1 MCRRAAFSN
10 AKRGSLR
17 AIFCDESVRVRKRVQ
32 GSQKGSGM
40 YTALYRSERPEV
52 FDEILGQEH
61 IVRILKHQIASGEV
75 SHAYLFCGTRGTG
88 KTTTARILA
97 KGVNCLHDEDP
108 QGRPCGTCANC
119 RAISE
124 GTFMDVIE
132 IDAASN
138 NGVENIRELR
148 ESVKY
153 PPAVGR
159 KKVYII
165 DEVHMLS
172 TGAFNALLKT
182 LEEPPEN
189 VMFILATT
197 EPQKLPATI
206 LSRCL
211 RLDFK
216 RVPQA
221 LLMEGMR
228 RICAEKGV
236 SLTDSALKLL
246 ANCADG
252 SVRDGLSV
260 LDQVLASGQKQIDR
274 SDVLEYIGAAGEDF
288 FIELTD
294 LTALHKVPEAL
305 LLLDQALAD
314 GKDVRSL
321 MKDWMA
327 HYRNLMITK
336 FIRNP
341 EDMLNMAAENLARI
355 EEQSRHITMDEIRDA
370 VLLLSRTINEARWS
384 TQPRILLELA
394 IISIASGAGIES
406 SSQQSPRKYG
416 AQSGQQM
423 QGAGQTASFSQGQ
436 TAQFAQG
443 QSHAAGRAAD
453 AGSSGGGTAYDGTD
467 APVQGIQPEAQG
479 AGQTAGCMLPQTG
492 MQSGA
497 GEASDTQMQAAA
509 KDMQAQAAALT
520 SAAENEVL
528 WHAVFEEGEDGAGSF
543 NLIRNGTFLTR
554 VSETEF
560 EVVAKTSFAKRFAEQ
575 KREQLETIMEHKLGR
590 RLHMLCVEEK
600 DYRTLQAQTA
610 DGTRKADGVSTADR
624 SAGDPEVEHLMQLA
638 KDALGI
644 EIEIE

>member
-1 MCRRAAFSN
+1 
-10 AKRGSLR
+10 
-17 AIFCDESVRVRKRVQ
+17 
-32 GSQKGSGM
+32 M

-61 IVRILKHQIASGEV
+61 IVRILKHQIESGEV

-97 KGVNCLHDEDP
+97 KGVNCLNEDP
-108 QGRPCGTCANC
+108 KKRPCGVCENC
-119 RAISE
+119 KAIKD

-172 TGAFNALLKT
+172 PGAFNALLKT

-216 RVPQA
+216 RVPQK

-228 RICAEKGV
+228 RICEEKGV
-236 SLTDSALKLL
+236 TLTESALKLL

-260 LDQVLASGQKQIDR
+260 LDQVLASGQKEIDR
-274 SDVLEYIGAAGEDF
+274 EAVLEYIGAAGEDF
-288 FIELTD
+288 FIELTEQVS
-294 LTALHKVPEAL
+294 LRKVPEAL
-305 LLLDQALAD
+305 LLVDRALAD
-314 GKDVRSL
+314 GKDVRGL

-336 FIRNP
+336 FIRDP

-370 VLLLSRTINEARWS
+370 ILRLSRTINEARWS

-394 IISIASGAGIES
+394 IISIASGES
-406 SSQQSPRKYG
+406 VESQSWQSGKQYGARTSQQARTINPEQEARE
-416 AQSGQQM
+416 
-423 QGAGQTASFSQGQ
+423 QTARI
-436 TAQFAQG
+436 AQG
-443 QSHAAGRAAD
+443 QAQALAEAASKPGTTHGSGAD
-453 AGSSGGGTAYDGTD
+453 RQQAETQTRSGIAGEK
-467 APVQGIQPEAQG
+467 QE
-479 AGQTAGCMLPQTG
+479 LPQAPG
-492 MQSGA
+492 MRDEIA
-497 GEASDTQMQAAA
+497 PRT
-509 KDMQAQAAALT
+509 QAQTQSLL
-520 SAAENEVL
+520 SSAENEAL

-543 NLIRNGTFLTR
+543 NLIRNGTFLAR

-575 KREQLETIMEHKLGR
+575 KRGQLESIMERKLGR
-590 RLHMLCVEEK
+590 GLRMICVEEK
-600 DYRTLQAQTA
+600 DYHALQERQSMDETCAA
-610 DGTRKADGVSTADR
+610 DGSVP
-624 SAGDPEVEHLMQLA
+624 DPETEHLMQLA

>member
-1 MCRRAAFSN
+1 
-10 AKRGSLR
+10 
-17 AIFCDESVRVRKRVQ
+17 
-32 GSQKGSGM
+32 M

-61 IVRILKHQIASGEV
+61 IVRILKHQIESGEV

-97 KGVNCLHDEDP
+97 KGVNCLNEDP
-108 QGRPCGTCANC
+108 KKRPCGVCENC
-119 RAISE
+119 KAIKD

-172 TGAFNALLKT
+172 PGAFNALLKT

-216 RVPQA
+216 RVPQK

-228 RICAEKGV
+228 RICEEKGV
-236 SLTDSALKLL
+236 TLTESALKLL

-260 LDQVLASGQKQIDR
+260 LDQVLASGQKEIDR
-274 SDVLEYIGAAGEDF
+274 EAVLEYIGAAGEDF
-288 FIELTD
+288 FIELTEQVS
-294 LTALHKVPEAL
+294 LRKVPEAL
-305 LLLDQALAD
+305 LLVDRALAD
-314 GKDVRSL
+314 GKDVRGL

-336 FIRNP
+336 FIRDP

-370 VLLLSRTINEARWS
+370 ILRLSRTINEARWS

-394 IISIASGAGIES
+394 IISIASGES
-406 SSQQSPRKYG
+406 AESQPWQSGKQYGARTSQQARTINPEQEARE
-416 AQSGQQM
+416 
-423 QGAGQTASFSQGQ
+423 QTARISQGQ
-436 TAQFAQG
+436 AQTLAE
-443 QSHAAGRAAD
+443 AATKPGATHGSGAD
-453 AGSSGGGTAYDGTD
+453 RQQAETQTRSGIAGEK
-467 APVQGIQPEAQG
+467 QE
-479 AGQTAGCMLPQTG
+479 LPQAPG
-492 MQSGA
+492 MRDEIA
-497 GEASDTQMQAAA
+497 PRT
-509 KDMQAQAAALT
+509 QAQTQSLL
-520 SAAENEVL
+520 SSAENEAL

-543 NLIRNGTFLTR
+543 NLIRNGTFLAR

-575 KREQLETIMEHKLGR
+575 KRGQLESIMERKLGR
-590 RLHMLCVEEK
+590 GLRMICVEEK
-600 DYRTLQAQTA
+600 DYYALQERQGMDETCAA
-610 DGTRKADGVSTADR
+610 DGSVP
-624 SAGDPEVEHLMQLA
+624 DPETEHLMQLA

>member
-1 MCRRAAFSN
+1 
-10 AKRGSLR
+10 
-17 AIFCDESVRVRKRVQ
+17 
-32 GSQKGSGM
+32 M

-52 FDEILGQEH
+52 FYEILGQEH
-61 IVRILKHQIASGEV
+61 IVRILKHQIESGEV

-97 KGVNCLHDEDP
+97 KGVNCLNEDP
-108 QGRPCGTCANC
+108 KKRPCGVCENC
-119 RAISE
+119 KAIKD

-172 TGAFNALLKT
+172 PGAFNALLKT

-216 RVPQA
+216 RVPQK

-228 RICAEKGV
+228 RICEEKGV
-236 SLTDSALKLL
+236 TLTESALKLL

-260 LDQVLASGQKQIDR
+260 LDQVLASGQKEIDR
-274 SDVLEYIGAAGEDF
+274 EAVLEYIGAAGEDF
-288 FIELTD
+288 FIELTEQVS
-294 LTALHKVPEAL
+294 LRKVPEAL
-305 LLLDQALAD
+305 LLVDRALAD
-314 GKDVRSL
+314 GKDVRGL

-336 FIRNP
+336 FIRDP

-370 VLLLSRTINEARWS
+370 ILRLSRTINEARWS

-394 IISIASGAGIES
+394 IISIASGES
-406 SSQQSPRKYG
+406 AESQPWQSGKQYGARTSQQARTINPEQEARE
-416 AQSGQQM
+416 
-423 QGAGQTASFSQGQ
+423 QTARISQGQ
-436 TAQFAQG
+436 AQALAE
-443 QSHAAGRAAD
+443 AASKPGTTHGSGAD
-453 AGSSGGGTAYDGTD
+453 RQQVETQTRSGIAGEK
-467 APVQGIQPEAQG
+467 QE
-479 AGQTAGCMLPQTG
+479 LPQAPG
-492 MQSGA
+492 MRDEIA
-497 GEASDTQMQAAA
+497 PRT
-509 KDMQAQAAALT
+509 QAQTQSLL
-520 SAAENEVL
+520 SSAENEAL

-543 NLIRNGTFLTR
+543 NLIRNGTFLAR

-575 KREQLETIMEHKLGR
+575 KRGQLESIMERKLGR
-590 RLHMLCVEEK
+590 GLRMICVEEK
-600 DYRTLQAQTA
+600 DYHALQERQGMDETCAA
-610 DGTRKADGVSTADR
+610 DGSVP
-624 SAGDPEVEHLMQLA
+624 DPETEHLMQLA

>member
-1 MCRRAAFSN
+1 
-10 AKRGSLR
+10 
-17 AIFCDESVRVRKRVQ
+17 
-32 GSQKGSGM
+32 M

-61 IVRILKHQIASGEV
+61 IVRILKHQIESGEV

-97 KGVNCLHDEDP
+97 KGVNCLNEDP
-108 QGRPCGTCANC
+108 KKRPCGVCENC
-119 RAISE
+119 KAIKD

-172 TGAFNALLKT
+172 PGAFNALLKT

-216 RVPQA
+216 RVPQK

-228 RICAEKGV
+228 RICEEKGV
-236 SLTDSALKLL
+236 TLTESALKLL

-260 LDQVLASGQKQIDR
+260 LDQVLASGQKEIDR
-274 SDVLEYIGAAGEDF
+274 EAVLEYIGAVGEDF
-288 FIELTD
+288 FIELTEQVS
-294 LTALHKVPEAL
+294 LRKVPEAL
-305 LLLDQALAD
+305 LLVDRALAD
-314 GKDVRSL
+314 GKDVRGL

-336 FIRNP
+336 FIRDP

-370 VLLLSRTINEARWS
+370 ILRLSRTINEARWS

-394 IISIASGAGIES
+394 IISIASGES
-406 SSQQSPRKYG
+406 AESPPWQSGKQYGARTSQQARTLNPEQEARE
-416 AQSGQQM
+416 
-423 QGAGQTASFSQGQ
+423 QTARIGQG
-436 TAQFAQG
+436 
-443 QSHAAGRAAD
+443 
-453 AGSSGGGTAYDGTD
+453 
-467 APVQGIQPEAQG
+467 
-479 AGQTAGCMLPQTG
+479 
-492 MQSGA
+492 
-497 GEASDTQMQAAA
+497 
-509 KDMQAQAAALT
+509 QAQALAEAASKPGTTHGSGADRQQAETQTKSGIAGEKQELPQAPSMRDEIAPRT
-520 SAAENEVL
+520 QAQTQSLLSSAENEAL

-543 NLIRNGTFLTR
+543 NLIRNGTFLAR

-575 KREQLETIMEHKLGR
+575 KRGQLESIMERKLGR
-590 RLHMLCVEEK
+590 GLRMICVEEK
-600 DYRTLQAQTA
+600 DYHALQERQGMDETCAA
-610 DGTRKADGVSTADR
+610 DGSVP
-624 SAGDPEVEHLMQLA
+624 DPETEHLMQLA

>member
-1 MCRRAAFSN
+1 
-10 AKRGSLR
+10 
-17 AIFCDESVRVRKRVQ
+17 
-32 GSQKGSGM
+32 M

-61 IVRILKHQIASGEV
+61 IVRILKHQIESGEV

-97 KGVNCLHDEDP
+97 KGVNCLNEDP
-108 QGRPCGTCANC
+108 KKRPCGVCENC
-119 RAISE
+119 KAIKD

-172 TGAFNALLKT
+172 PGAFNALLKT

-216 RVPQA
+216 RVPQK

-228 RICAEKGV
+228 RICEEKGV
-236 SLTDSALKLL
+236 TLTESALKLL

-260 LDQVLASGQKQIDR
+260 LDQVLASGQKEIDR
-274 SDVLEYIGAAGEDF
+274 EAVLEYIGAAGEDF
-288 FIELTD
+288 FIELTEQVS
-294 LTALHKVPEAL
+294 LRKVPEAL
-305 LLLDQALAD
+305 LLVDRALAD
-314 GKDVRSL
+314 GKDVRGL

-336 FIRNP
+336 FIRDP

-370 VLLLSRTINEARWS
+370 ILRLSRTINEARWS

-394 IISIASGAGIES
+394 IISIASGES
-406 SSQQSPRKYG
+406 AESQPWQSGKQYGARTSQQARTINPEQEARE
-416 AQSGQQM
+416 
-423 QGAGQTASFSQGQ
+423 QTARI
-436 TAQFAQG
+436 AQG
-443 QSHAAGRAAD
+443 QAQALAEAASKPGTTHGSGAD
-453 AGSSGGGTAYDGTD
+453 RQQAETQTRSSIAGEK
-467 APVQGIQPEAQG
+467 QE
-479 AGQTAGCMLPQTG
+479 LPQAPG
-492 MQSGA
+492 MRDEIA
-497 GEASDTQMQAAA
+497 PRT
-509 KDMQAQAAALT
+509 QAQTQSLL
-520 SAAENEVL
+520 SSAENEAL

-543 NLIRNGTFLTR
+543 NLIRNGTFLAR

-575 KREQLETIMEHKLGR
+575 KRGQLESIMERKLGR
-590 RLHMLCVEEK
+590 GLRMICVEEK
-600 DYRTLQAQTA
+600 DYHALQERQGMDETCAA
-610 DGTRKADGVSTADR
+610 DGSVP
-624 SAGDPEVEHLMQLA
+624 DPETEHLMQLA

>member
-97 KGVNCLHDEDP
+97 KGVNCLHEDP

-159 KKVYII
+159 EKVYII

-436 TAQFAQG
+436 TAQFVQG
-443 QSHAAGRAAD
+443 QAMQPGGQQMQGQAAAVQPM
-453 AGSSGGGTAYDGTD
+453 TAQN
-467 APVQGIQPEAQG
+467 AQAQGIQPEAQG

-492 MQSGA
+492 MQLGA
-497 GEASDTQMQAAA
+497 GEASDTQMQTAV
-509 KDMQAQAAALT
+509 LT
-520 SAAENEVL
+520 SAAENEAL

-590 RLHMLCVEEK
+590 RLRMLCVEEK

-610 DGTRKADGVSTADR
+610 DGTRKAGGVSTADR
-624 SAGDPEVEHLMQLA
+624 SAGDPEAEHLMQLA

>member
-1 MCRRAAFSN
+1 M
-10 AKRGSLR
+10 
-17 AIFCDESVRVRKRVQ
+17 Q

-97 KGVNCLHDEDP
+97 KGVNCLHEDP

-159 KKVYII
+159 EKVYII

-341 EDMLNMAAENLARI
+341 EDMLNMAAENLVRI

-423 QGAGQTASFSQGQ
+423 PGAGQTASFSQGQ
-436 TAQFAQG
+436 TAQFVQG
-443 QSHAAGRAAD
+443 QAMQPM
-453 AGSSGGGTAYDGTD
+453 TAQSAQAQD
-467 APVQGIQPEAQG
+467 IQTQAIPEAQG
-479 AGQTAGCMLPQTG
+479 AGQTAGGMLPQTG
-492 MQSGA
+492 MQPGA
-497 GEASDTQMQAAA
+497 GEASDAQLQTAAQGDTQAR
-509 KDMQAQAAALT
+509 DMQPQAAALT
-520 SAAENEVL
+520 SAAENEAL

-590 RLHMLCVEEK
+590 RLRMLCVEEK

-610 DGTRKADGVSTADR
+610 DGTRKAGGVSTADGP
-624 SAGDPEVEHLMQLA
+624 AGDPEVEHLMQLA

>member
-1 MCRRAAFSN
+1 
-10 AKRGSLR
+10 
-17 AIFCDESVRVRKRVQ
+17 
-32 GSQKGSGM
+32 M

-61 IVRILKHQIASGEV
+61 IVRILKHQIESGEV

-97 KGVNCLHDEDP
+97 KGVNCLNEDP
-108 QGRPCGTCANC
+108 KKRPCGVCENC
-119 RAISE
+119 KAIKD

-172 TGAFNALLKT
+172 PGAFNALLKT

-216 RVPQA
+216 RVPQK

-228 RICAEKGV
+228 RICEEKGV
-236 SLTDSALKLL
+236 TLTESALKLL

-260 LDQVLASGQKQIDR
+260 LDQVLASGQKEIDR
-274 SDVLEYIGAAGEDF
+274 EAVLEYIGAVGEDF
-288 FIELTD
+288 FIELTEQVS
-294 LTALHKVPEAL
+294 LRKVPEAL
-305 LLLDQALAD
+305 LLVDRALAD
-314 GKDVRSL
+314 GKDVRGL

-336 FIRNP
+336 FIRDP

-370 VLLLSRTINEARWS
+370 ILRLSRTINEARWS

-394 IISIASGAGIES
+394 IISIASGES
-406 SSQQSPRKYG
+406 AESPPWQSGKQYGARTSQQARTINPEQEARE
-416 AQSGQQM
+416 
-423 QGAGQTASFSQGQ
+423 QTARI
-436 TAQFAQG
+436 AQG
-443 QSHAAGRAAD
+443 QAQALAEAASKPGTTHGSGAD
-453 AGSSGGGTAYDGTD
+453 RQQAETQTKSGIAGEK
-467 APVQGIQPEAQG
+467 QE
-479 AGQTAGCMLPQTG
+479 LPQAPSMRDEIAPRT
-492 MQSGA
+492 
-497 GEASDTQMQAAA
+497 
-509 KDMQAQAAALT
+509 QAQTQSLL
-520 SAAENEVL
+520 SSAENEAL

-543 NLIRNGTFLTR
+543 NLIRNGTFLAR

-575 KREQLETIMEHKLGR
+575 KRGQLESIMERKLGR
-590 RLHMLCVEEK
+590 GLRMICVEEK
-600 DYRTLQAQTA
+600 DYHALQERQGMDETCAA
-610 DGTRKADGVSTADR
+610 DGSVP
-624 SAGDPEVEHLMQLA
+624 DPETEHLMQLA

>member
-1 MCRRAAFSN
+1 
-10 AKRGSLR
+10 
-17 AIFCDESVRVRKRVQ
+17 
-32 GSQKGSGM
+32 M

-61 IVRILKHQIASGEV
+61 IVRILKHQIESGEV

-97 KGVNCLHDEDP
+97 KGVNCLNEDP
-108 QGRPCGTCANC
+108 KKRPCGVCENC
-119 RAISE
+119 KAIKD

-172 TGAFNALLKT
+172 PGAFNALLKT

-216 RVPQA
+216 RVPQK

-228 RICAEKGV
+228 RICEEKGV
-236 SLTDSALKLL
+236 TLTESALKLL

-260 LDQVLASGQKQIDR
+260 LDQVLASGQKEIDR
-274 SDVLEYIGAAGEDF
+274 EAVLEYIGAVGEDF
-288 FIELTD
+288 FIELTEQVS
-294 LTALHKVPEAL
+294 LRKVPEAL
-305 LLLDQALAD
+305 LLVDRALAD
-314 GKDVRSL
+314 GKDVRGL

-336 FIRNP
+336 FIRDP

-370 VLLLSRTINEARWS
+370 ILRLSRTINEARWS

-394 IISIASGAGIES
+394 IISIASGES
-406 SSQQSPRKYG
+406 AESPPWQSGKQYGARTSQQARTLNPEQEARE
-416 AQSGQQM
+416 
-423 QGAGQTASFSQGQ
+423 QTARI
-436 TAQFAQG
+436 AQG
-443 QSHAAGRAAD
+443 QAQALAEAASKPGTTHGSGAD
-453 AGSSGGGTAYDGTD
+453 RQQAETQTRSSIAGEK
-467 APVQGIQPEAQG
+467 QE
-479 AGQTAGCMLPQTG
+479 LPQAPG
-492 MQSGA
+492 MRDEIA
-497 GEASDTQMQAAA
+497 PRT
-509 KDMQAQAAALT
+509 QAQTQSLL
-520 SAAENEVL
+520 SSAENEAL

-543 NLIRNGTFLTR
+543 NLIRNGTFLAR

-575 KREQLETIMEHKLGR
+575 KRGQLESIMGRKLGR
-590 RLHMLCVEEK
+590 GLRMICVEEK
-600 DYRTLQAQTA
+600 DYHALQERQGMDETCAA
-610 DGTRKADGVSTADR
+610 DGSIPE
-624 SAGDPEVEHLMQLA
+624 DPETEHLMQLA

>member
-1 MCRRAAFSN
+1 
-10 AKRGSLR
+10 
-17 AIFCDESVRVRKRVQ
+17 
-32 GSQKGSGM
+32 M

-61 IVRILKHQIASGEV
+61 IVRILKHQIESGEV

-97 KGVNCLHDEDP
+97 KGVNCLNEDP
-108 QGRPCGTCANC
+108 KKRPCGVCENC
-119 RAISE
+119 KAIKD

-172 TGAFNALLKT
+172 PGAFNALLKT

-216 RVPQA
+216 RVPQK

-228 RICAEKGV
+228 RICEEKGV
-236 SLTDSALKLL
+236 TLTESALKLL

-260 LDQVLASGQKQIDR
+260 LDQVLASGQKEIDR
-274 SDVLEYIGAAGEDF
+274 EAVLEYIGAAGEDF
-288 FIELTD
+288 FIELTEQVS
-294 LTALHKVPEAL
+294 LRKVPEAL
-305 LLLDQALAD
+305 LLVDRALAD
-314 GKDVRSL
+314 GKDVRGL

-336 FIRNP
+336 FIRDP

-370 VLLLSRTINEARWS
+370 ILRLSRTINEARWS

-394 IISIASGAGIES
+394 IISIASGES
-406 SSQQSPRKYG
+406 AESQPWQSGKQYGARTSQQARTINPEQEARE
-416 AQSGQQM
+416 
-423 QGAGQTASFSQGQ
+423 QTARI
-436 TAQFAQG
+436 AQG
-443 QSHAAGRAAD
+443 QAQALAEAATKPGATHGSGAD
-453 AGSSGGGTAYDGTD
+453 RQQAETQTRSGIAGEK
-467 APVQGIQPEAQG
+467 QE
-479 AGQTAGCMLPQTG
+479 LPQAPG
-492 MQSGA
+492 MRDEIA
-497 GEASDTQMQAAA
+497 PRT
-509 KDMQAQAAALT
+509 QAQTQSLL
-520 SAAENEVL
+520 SSAENEAL

-543 NLIRNGTFLTR
+543 NLIRNGTFLAR

-575 KREQLETIMEHKLGR
+575 KRGQLESIMGRKLGR
-590 RLHMLCVEEK
+590 GLRMICVEEK
-600 DYRTLQAQTA
+600 DYHALQERQGMDETCAA
-610 DGTRKADGVSTADR
+610 DGSIPE
-624 SAGDPEVEHLMQLA
+624 DPETEHLMQLA

>member
-1 MCRRAAFSN
+1 
-10 AKRGSLR
+10 
-17 AIFCDESVRVRKRVQ
+17 
-32 GSQKGSGM
+32 M

-61 IVRILKHQIASGEV
+61 IVRILKHQIESGEV

-97 KGVNCLHDEDP
+97 KGVNCLNEDP
-108 QGRPCGTCANC
+108 KKRPCGVCENC
-119 RAISE
+119 KAIKD

-172 TGAFNALLKT
+172 PGAFNALLKT

-216 RVPQA
+216 RVPQK

-228 RICAEKGV
+228 RICEEKGV
-236 SLTDSALKLL
+236 TLTESALKLL

-260 LDQVLASGQKQIDR
+260 LDQVLASGQKEIDR
-274 SDVLEYIGAAGEDF
+274 EAVLEYIGAAGEDF
-288 FIELTD
+288 FIELTEQVS
-294 LTALHKVPEAL
+294 LRKVPEAL
-305 LLLDQALAD
+305 LLVDRALAD
-314 GKDVRSL
+314 GKDVRGL

-336 FIRNP
+336 FIRDP

-370 VLLLSRTINEARWS
+370 ILRLSRTINEARWS

-394 IISIASGAGIES
+394 IISIASGES
-406 SSQQSPRKYG
+406 AESQPWQSGKQYGARTSQQARTINPEQEARE
-416 AQSGQQM
+416 
-423 QGAGQTASFSQGQ
+423 QTARISQGQ
-436 TAQFAQG
+436 AQALAE
-443 QSHAAGRAAD
+443 AATKPGATHGSGAD
-453 AGSSGGGTAYDGTD
+453 RQQAETQTRSGIAGEK
-467 APVQGIQPEAQG
+467 QE
-479 AGQTAGCMLPQTG
+479 LPQAPSMRDEIAPRT
-492 MQSGA
+492 
-497 GEASDTQMQAAA
+497 
-509 KDMQAQAAALT
+509 QAQTQSLL
-520 SAAENEVL
+520 SSAENEAL

-543 NLIRNGTFLTR
+543 NLIRNGTFLAR

-575 KREQLETIMEHKLGR
+575 KRGQLESIMERKLGR
-590 RLHMLCVEEK
+590 GLRMICVEEK
-600 DYRTLQAQTA
+600 DYHALQERQGLDETCAA
-610 DGTRKADGVSTADR
+610 DGSVP
-624 SAGDPEVEHLMQLA
+624 DPETEHLMQLA

>member
-1 MCRRAAFSN
+1 
-10 AKRGSLR
+10 
-17 AIFCDESVRVRKRVQ
+17 
-32 GSQKGSGM
+32 M

-61 IVRILKHQIASGEV
+61 IVRILKHQIESGEV

-97 KGVNCLHDEDP
+97 KGVNCLNEDP
-108 QGRPCGTCANC
+108 KKRPCGVCENC
-119 RAISE
+119 KAIKD

-172 TGAFNALLKT
+172 PGAFNALLKT

-216 RVPQA
+216 RVPQK

-228 RICAEKGV
+228 RICEEKGV
-236 SLTDSALKLL
+236 TLTESALKLL

-260 LDQVLASGQKQIDR
+260 LDQVLASGQKEIDR
-274 SDVLEYIGAAGEDF
+274 EAVLEYIGAAGEDF
-288 FIELTD
+288 FIELTEQVS
-294 LTALHKVPEAL
+294 LRKVPEAL
-305 LLLDQALAD
+305 LLVDRALAD
-314 GKDVRSL
+314 GKDVRGL

-336 FIRNP
+336 FIRDP

-370 VLLLSRTINEARWS
+370 ILRLSRTINEARWS

-394 IISIASGAGIES
+394 IISIASGES
-406 SSQQSPRKYG
+406 AESPPWQSGKQYGARTSQQARTINPEQEARE
-416 AQSGQQM
+416 
-423 QGAGQTASFSQGQ
+423 QTARI
-436 TAQFAQG
+436 AQG
-443 QSHAAGRAAD
+443 QAQALAEAASKPGTTHGSGAD
-453 AGSSGGGTAYDGTD
+453 RQQAETQTKSGIAGEK
-467 APVQGIQPEAQG
+467 QE
-479 AGQTAGCMLPQTG
+479 LPQAPG
-492 MQSGA
+492 MRDEIA
-497 GEASDTQMQAAA
+497 PRT
-509 KDMQAQAAALT
+509 QAQTQSLL
-520 SAAENEVL
+520 SSAENEAL

-543 NLIRNGTFLTR
+543 NLIRNGTFLAR

-575 KREQLETIMEHKLGR
+575 KRGQLESIMERKLGR
-590 RLHMLCVEEK
+590 GLRMICVEEK
-600 DYRTLQAQTA
+600 DYHALQERQSMDETCAA
-610 DGTRKADGVSTADR
+610 DGSVP
-624 SAGDPEVEHLMQLA
+624 DPETEHLMQLA

>member
-1 MCRRAAFSN
+1 
-10 AKRGSLR
+10 
-17 AIFCDESVRVRKRVQ
+17 
-32 GSQKGSGM
+32 M

-61 IVRILKHQIASGEV
+61 IVRILKHQIESGEV

-97 KGVNCLHDEDP
+97 KGVNCLNEDP
-108 QGRPCGTCANC
+108 KKRPCGVCENC
-119 RAISE
+119 KAIKD

-172 TGAFNALLKT
+172 PGAFNALLKT

-216 RVPQA
+216 RVPQK

-228 RICAEKGV
+228 RICEEKGV
-236 SLTDSALKLL
+236 TLTESALKLL

-260 LDQVLASGQKQIDR
+260 LDQVLASGQKEIDR
-274 SDVLEYIGAAGEDF
+274 EAVLEYIGAAGEDF
-288 FIELTD
+288 FIELTEQVS
-294 LTALHKVPEAL
+294 LRKVPEAL
-305 LLLDQALAD
+305 LLVDRALAD
-314 GKDVRSL
+314 GKDVRGL

-336 FIRNP
+336 FIRDP

-370 VLLLSRTINEARWS
+370 ILRLSQTINEARWS

-394 IISIASGAGIES
+394 IISIASGES
-406 SSQQSPRKYG
+406 AESQPWQSGKQYGARTSQQARTINPEQEARE
-416 AQSGQQM
+416 
-423 QGAGQTASFSQGQ
+423 QTARISQGQ
-436 TAQFAQG
+436 AQALAE
-443 QSHAAGRAAD
+443 AATKPGATHGSGAD
-453 AGSSGGGTAYDGTD
+453 RQQAETQTRSGIAGEK
-467 APVQGIQPEAQG
+467 QE
-479 AGQTAGCMLPQTG
+479 LPQAPG
-492 MQSGA
+492 MRDEIA
-497 GEASDTQMQAAA
+497 PRT
-509 KDMQAQAAALT
+509 QAQTQSLL
-520 SAAENEVL
+520 SSAENEAL

-543 NLIRNGTFLTR
+543 NLIRNGTFLAR

-560 EVVAKTSFAKRFAEQ
+560 EVVAKTTFAKRFAEQ
-575 KREQLETIMEHKLGR
+575 KRGQLESIMERKLGR
-590 RLHMLCVEEK
+590 GLRMICVEEK
-600 DYRTLQAQTA
+600 DYHALQERQGMDETCAA
-610 DGTRKADGVSTADR
+610 DGSVP
-624 SAGDPEVEHLMQLA
+624 DPETEHLMQLA

>member
-1 MCRRAAFSN
+1 
-10 AKRGSLR
+10 
-17 AIFCDESVRVRKRVQ
+17 
-32 GSQKGSGM
+32 M

-61 IVRILKHQIASGEV
+61 IVRILKHQIESGEV

-97 KGVNCLHDEDP
+97 KGVNCLNEDP
-108 QGRPCGTCANC
+108 KKRPCGVCENC
-119 RAISE
+119 KAIKD

-172 TGAFNALLKT
+172 PGAFNALLKT

-216 RVPQA
+216 RVPQK

-228 RICAEKGV
+228 RICEEKGV
-236 SLTDSALKLL
+236 TLTESALKLL

-260 LDQVLASGQKQIDR
+260 LDQVLASGQKEIDR
-274 SDVLEYIGAAGEDF
+274 EAVLEYIGAAGEDF
-288 FIELTD
+288 FIELTEQVS
-294 LTALHKVPEAL
+294 LRKVPEAL
-305 LLLDQALAD
+305 LLVDRALAD
-314 GKDVRSL
+314 GKDVRGL

-336 FIRNP
+336 FIRDP

-370 VLLLSRTINEARWS
+370 ILRLSRTINEARWS

-394 IISIASGAGIES
+394 IISIVSGES
-406 SSQQSPRKYG
+406 TESPPWQSGKQYGARTSQQARTINPEQEARE
-416 AQSGQQM
+416 
-423 QGAGQTASFSQGQ
+423 QTARISQGQ
-436 TAQFAQG
+436 AQALAE
-443 QSHAAGRAAD
+443 AASKPGTTHGSGAD
-453 AGSSGGGTAYDGTD
+453 RQQAETQTKSGIAGEK
-467 APVQGIQPEAQG
+467 QE
-479 AGQTAGCMLPQTG
+479 LPQAPG
-492 MQSGA
+492 MRDEIA
-497 GEASDTQMQAAA
+497 PRT
-509 KDMQAQAAALT
+509 QAQTQSLL
-520 SAAENEVL
+520 SSAENEAL

-543 NLIRNGTFLTR
+543 NLIRNGTFLAR

-575 KREQLETIMEHKLGR
+575 KRGQLESIMERKLGR
-590 RLHMLCVEEK
+590 GLRMICVEEK
-600 DYRTLQAQTA
+600 DYHALQERQGMREACAA
-610 DGTRKADGVSTADR
+610 DGSVP
-624 SAGDPEVEHLMQLA
+624 DPETEHLMQLA

>member
-1 MCRRAAFSN
+1 
-10 AKRGSLR
+10 
-17 AIFCDESVRVRKRVQ
+17 
-32 GSQKGSGM
+32 M

-61 IVRILKHQIASGEV
+61 IVRILKHQIESGEV

-97 KGVNCLHDEDP
+97 KGVNCLNEDP
-108 QGRPCGTCANC
+108 KKRPCGVCENC
-119 RAISE
+119 KAIKD

-172 TGAFNALLKT
+172 PGAFNALLKT

-216 RVPQA
+216 RVPQK

-228 RICAEKGV
+228 RICEEKGV
-236 SLTDSALKLL
+236 TLTESALKLL

-260 LDQVLASGQKQIDR
+260 LDQVLASGQKEIDR
-274 SDVLEYIGAAGEDF
+274 EAVLEYIGAAGEDF
-288 FIELTD
+288 FIELTEQVS
-294 LTALHKVPEAL
+294 LRKVPEAL
-305 LLLDQALAD
+305 LLVDRALAD
-314 GKDVRSL
+314 GKDVRGL

-336 FIRNP
+336 FIRDP

-370 VLLLSRTINEARWS
+370 ILRLSRTINEARWS

-394 IISIASGAGIES
+394 IISIASGES
-406 SSQQSPRKYG
+406 AESQPWQSGKQYGARTSQQARTLNPEQEARE
-416 AQSGQQM
+416 
-423 QGAGQTASFSQGQ
+423 QTARIGQG
-436 TAQFAQG
+436 
-443 QSHAAGRAAD
+443 
-453 AGSSGGGTAYDGTD
+453 
-467 APVQGIQPEAQG
+467 
-479 AGQTAGCMLPQTG
+479 
-492 MQSGA
+492 
-497 GEASDTQMQAAA
+497 
-509 KDMQAQAAALT
+509 QAQALAEAASKPGTTHGSGADRQLAET
-520 SAAENEVL
+520 QTRSGIAGEKQELPQAPGMRDEIAPRTQAQTQSLLSSAENEAL

-543 NLIRNGTFLTR
+543 NLIRNGTFLAR

-575 KREQLETIMEHKLGR
+575 KRGQLESIMERKLGR
-590 RLHMLCVEEK
+590 GLRMICVEEK
-600 DYRTLQAQTA
+600 DYHALQERQGMDETCAA
-610 DGTRKADGVSTADR
+610 DGSVP
-624 SAGDPEVEHLMQLA
+624 DPETEHLMQLA

>member
-1 MCRRAAFSN
+1 
-10 AKRGSLR
+10 
-17 AIFCDESVRVRKRVQ
+17 
-32 GSQKGSGM
+32 M

-61 IVRILKHQIASGEV
+61 IVRILKHQIESGEV

-97 KGVNCLHDEDP
+97 KGVNCLNEDP
-108 QGRPCGTCANC
+108 KKRPCGVCENC
-119 RAISE
+119 KAIKD

-172 TGAFNALLKT
+172 PGAFNALLKT

-216 RVPQA
+216 RVPQK

-228 RICAEKGV
+228 RICEEKGV
-236 SLTDSALKLL
+236 TLTESALKLL

-260 LDQVLASGQKQIDR
+260 LDQVLASGQKEIDR
-274 SDVLEYIGAAGEDF
+274 EAVLEYIGAVGEDF
-288 FIELTD
+288 FIELTEQVS
-294 LTALHKVPEAL
+294 LRKVPEAL
-305 LLLDQALAD
+305 LLVDRALAD
-314 GKDVRSL
+314 GKDVRGL

-336 FIRNP
+336 FIRDP

-370 VLLLSRTINEARWS
+370 ILRLSRTINEARWS

-394 IISIASGAGIES
+394 IISIASGES
-406 SSQQSPRKYG
+406 AESPPWQSGKQYGARTSQQARTLNPEQEARE
-416 AQSGQQM
+416 
-423 QGAGQTASFSQGQ
+423 QTARIGQG
-436 TAQFAQG
+436 
-443 QSHAAGRAAD
+443 
-453 AGSSGGGTAYDGTD
+453 
-467 APVQGIQPEAQG
+467 
-479 AGQTAGCMLPQTG
+479 
-492 MQSGA
+492 
-497 GEASDTQMQAAA
+497 
-509 KDMQAQAAALT
+509 QAQALAEAASKPGTTHGSGADRQQAETQTKSGIAGEKQELPQAPSMRDEIAPRT
-520 SAAENEVL
+520 QAQTQSLLSSAENEAL

-543 NLIRNGTFLTR
+543 NLIRNGTFLAR

-575 KREQLETIMEHKLGR
+575 KRGQLESIMERKLGR
-590 RLHMLCVEEK
+590 GLRMICVEEK
-600 DYRTLQAQTA
+600 DYHALQERQSMDETCAA
-610 DGTRKADGVSTADR
+610 DGSVP
-624 SAGDPEVEHLMQLA
+624 DPETEHLMQLA

>member
-1 MCRRAAFSN
+1 
-10 AKRGSLR
+10 
-17 AIFCDESVRVRKRVQ
+17 
-32 GSQKGSGM
+32 M

-61 IVRILKHQIASGEV
+61 IVRILKHQIESGEV

-97 KGVNCLHDEDP
+97 KGVNCLNEDP
-108 QGRPCGTCANC
+108 KKRPCGVCENC
-119 RAISE
+119 KAIKD

-172 TGAFNALLKT
+172 PGAFNALLKT
-182 LEEPPEN
+182 LEEPPKN

-216 RVPQA
+216 RVPQK

-228 RICAEKGV
+228 RICEEKGV
-236 SLTDSALKLL
+236 TLTESALKLL

-260 LDQVLASGQKQIDR
+260 LDQVLASGQKEIDR
-274 SDVLEYIGAAGEDF
+274 EAVLEYIGAAGEDF
-288 FIELTD
+288 FIELTEQVS
-294 LTALHKVPEAL
+294 LRKVPEAL
-305 LLLDQALAD
+305 LLVDRALAD
-314 GKDVRSL
+314 GKDVRGL

-336 FIRNP
+336 FIRDP

-370 VLLLSRTINEARWS
+370 ILRLSRTINEARWS

-394 IISIASGAGIES
+394 IISIASGES
-406 SSQQSPRKYG
+406 VESQSWQSGKQYGARTSQQARTINPEQEARE
-416 AQSGQQM
+416 
-423 QGAGQTASFSQGQ
+423 QTARI
-436 TAQFAQG
+436 AQG
-443 QSHAAGRAAD
+443 QAQALAEAASKPGTTHGSGAD
-453 AGSSGGGTAYDGTD
+453 RQQAETQTKSGIAGEK
-467 APVQGIQPEAQG
+467 QE
-479 AGQTAGCMLPQTG
+479 LPQAPG
-492 MQSGA
+492 MRDEIA
-497 GEASDTQMQAAA
+497 PRT
-509 KDMQAQAAALT
+509 QAQTQSLL
-520 SAAENEVL
+520 SSAENEAL

-543 NLIRNGTFLTR
+543 NLIRNGTFLAR

-560 EVVAKTSFAKRFAEQ
+560 EVVAKTSFAKRFVEQ
-575 KREQLETIMEHKLGR
+575 KRGQLESIMERKLGR
-590 RLHMLCVEEK
+590 GLRMICVEEK
-600 DYRTLQAQTA
+600 DYHALQERQSMDETCAA
-610 DGTRKADGVSTADR
+610 DGSVP
-624 SAGDPEVEHLMQLA
+624 DPETEHLMQLA

>member
-1 MCRRAAFSN
+1 
-10 AKRGSLR
+10 
-17 AIFCDESVRVRKRVQ
+17 
-32 GSQKGSGM
+32 M

-61 IVRILKHQIASGEV
+61 IVRILKHQIESGEV

-97 KGVNCLHDEDP
+97 KGVNCLNEDP
-108 QGRPCGTCANC
+108 KKRPCGVCENC
-119 RAISE
+119 KAIKD

-172 TGAFNALLKT
+172 PGAFNALLKT

-216 RVPQA
+216 RVPQK

-228 RICAEKGV
+228 RICEEKGV
-236 SLTDSALKLL
+236 TLTESALKLL

-260 LDQVLASGQKQIDR
+260 LDQVLASGQKEIDR
-274 SDVLEYIGAAGEDF
+274 EAVLEYIGAAGEDF
-288 FIELTD
+288 FIELTEQVS
-294 LTALHKVPEAL
+294 LRKVPEAL
-305 LLLDQALAD
+305 LLVDRALAD
-314 GKDVRSL
+314 GKDVRGL

-336 FIRNP
+336 FIRDP

-370 VLLLSRTINEARWS
+370 ILRLSRTINEARWS

-394 IISIASGAGIES
+394 IISIASGES
-406 SSQQSPRKYG
+406 VESQSWQSGKQYGARTSQQARTINPEQEARE
-416 AQSGQQM
+416 
-423 QGAGQTASFSQGQ
+423 QTARI
-436 TAQFAQG
+436 AQG
-443 QSHAAGRAAD
+443 QAQALAEAASKPGTTHGSGAD
-453 AGSSGGGTAYDGTD
+453 RQQAETQTKSGIAGEK
-467 APVQGIQPEAQG
+467 QE
-479 AGQTAGCMLPQTG
+479 LPQAPG
-492 MQSGA
+492 MRDEIA
-497 GEASDTQMQAAA
+497 PRT
-509 KDMQAQAAALT
+509 QAQTQSLL
-520 SAAENEVL
+520 SSAENEAL

-543 NLIRNGTFLTR
+543 NLIRNGTFLAR

-575 KREQLETIMEHKLGR
+575 KRGQLESIMERKLGR
-590 RLHMLCVEEK
+590 GLRMICVEEK
-600 DYRTLQAQTA
+600 NYHALQERQGMREACAA
-610 DGTRKADGVSTADR
+610 DGSVP
-624 SAGDPEVEHLMQLA
+624 DPETEHLMQLA

>member
-1 MCRRAAFSN
+1 
-10 AKRGSLR
+10 
-17 AIFCDESVRVRKRVQ
+17 
-32 GSQKGSGM
+32 M

-61 IVRILKHQIASGEV
+61 IVRILKHQIESGEV

-97 KGVNCLHDEDP
+97 KGVNCLNEDP
-108 QGRPCGTCANC
+108 KKRPCGVCENC
-119 RAISE
+119 KAIKD

-172 TGAFNALLKT
+172 PGAFNALLKT

-216 RVPQA
+216 RVPQK

-228 RICAEKGV
+228 RICEEKGV
-236 SLTDSALKLL
+236 TLTESALKLL

-260 LDQVLASGQKQIDR
+260 LDQVLASGQKEIDR
-274 SDVLEYIGAAGEDF
+274 EAVLEYIGAVGEDF
-288 FIELTD
+288 FIELTEQVS
-294 LTALHKVPEAL
+294 LRKVPEAL
-305 LLLDQALAD
+305 LLVDRALAD
-314 GKDVRSL
+314 GKDVRGL

-336 FIRNP
+336 FIRDP

-370 VLLLSRTINEARWS
+370 ILRLSRTINEARWS

-394 IISIASGAGIES
+394 IISIASGES
-406 SSQQSPRKYG
+406 VESQSWQSGKQYGARTSQQARTINPEQEARE
-416 AQSGQQM
+416 
-423 QGAGQTASFSQGQ
+423 QTARI
-436 TAQFAQG
+436 AQG
-443 QSHAAGRAAD
+443 QAQALAEAASKPGTTHGSGAD
-453 AGSSGGGTAYDGTD
+453 RQQAETQTKSGIAGEK
-467 APVQGIQPEAQG
+467 QE
-479 AGQTAGCMLPQTG
+479 LPQAPG
-492 MQSGA
+492 MRDEIA
-497 GEASDTQMQAAA
+497 PRT
-509 KDMQAQAAALT
+509 QAQTQSLL
-520 SAAENEVL
+520 SSAENEAL

-543 NLIRNGTFLTR
+543 NLIRNGTFLAR

-575 KREQLETIMEHKLGR
+575 KRGQLESIMERKLGR
-590 RLHMLCVEEK
+590 GLRMICVEEK
-600 DYRTLQAQTA
+600 DYHALQERQSMDETCAA
-610 DGTRKADGVSTADR
+610 DGSVP
-624 SAGDPEVEHLMQLA
+624 DPETEHLMQLA

>member
-1 MCRRAAFSN
+1 
-10 AKRGSLR
+10 
-17 AIFCDESVRVRKRVQ
+17 
-32 GSQKGSGM
+32 M

-61 IVRILKHQIASGEV
+61 IVRILKHQIESGEV

-97 KGVNCLHDEDP
+97 KGVNCLNEDP
-108 QGRPCGTCANC
+108 KKRPCGVCENC
-119 RAISE
+119 KAIKD

-172 TGAFNALLKT
+172 PGAFNALLKT

-216 RVPQA
+216 RVPQK

-228 RICAEKGV
+228 RICEEKGV
-236 SLTDSALKLL
+236 TLTESALKLL

-260 LDQVLASGQKQIDR
+260 LDQVLASGQKEIDR
-274 SDVLEYIGAAGEDF
+274 EAVLEYIGAAGEDF
-288 FIELTD
+288 FIELTEQVS
-294 LTALHKVPEAL
+294 LRKVPEAL
-305 LLLDQALAD
+305 LLVDRALAD
-314 GKDVRSL
+314 GKDVRGL

-336 FIRNP
+336 FIRDP

-370 VLLLSRTINEARWS
+370 ILRLSRTINEARWS

-394 IISIASGAGIES
+394 IISIASGES
-406 SSQQSPRKYG
+406 AESPPWQSGKQYGARTSQQARTLNPEQEARE
-416 AQSGQQM
+416 
-423 QGAGQTASFSQGQ
+423 QTARI
-436 TAQFAQG
+436 AQG
-443 QSHAAGRAAD
+443 QAQALAEAASKPGTTHGSGAD
-453 AGSSGGGTAYDGTD
+453 RQQAETQTKSGIAGEK
-467 APVQGIQPEAQG
+467 QE
-479 AGQTAGCMLPQTG
+479 LPQAPG
-492 MQSGA
+492 MRDEIA
-497 GEASDTQMQAAA
+497 PRT
-509 KDMQAQAAALT
+509 QAQTQSLL
-520 SAAENEVL
+520 SSAENEAL

-543 NLIRNGTFLTR
+543 NLIRNGTFLAR

-575 KREQLETIMEHKLGR
+575 KRGQLESIMERKLGR
-590 RLHMLCVEEK
+590 GLRMICVEEK
-600 DYRTLQAQTA
+600 DYHALQERQGMDETCAA
-610 DGTRKADGVSTADR
+610 DGSVP
-624 SAGDPEVEHLMQLA
+624 DPETEHLMQLA

>member
-1 MCRRAAFSN
+1 
-10 AKRGSLR
+10 
-17 AIFCDESVRVRKRVQ
+17 
-32 GSQKGSGM
+32 M

-61 IVRILKHQIASGEV
+61 IVRILKHQIESGEV

-97 KGVNCLHDEDP
+97 KGVNCLNEDP
-108 QGRPCGTCANC
+108 KKRPCGVCENC
-119 RAISE
+119 KAIKD

-172 TGAFNALLKT
+172 PGAFNALLKT

-216 RVPQA
+216 RVPQK

-228 RICAEKGV
+228 RICEEKGV
-236 SLTDSALKLL
+236 TLTESALKLL

-260 LDQVLASGQKQIDR
+260 LDQVLASGQKEIDR
-274 SDVLEYIGAAGEDF
+274 EAVLEYIGAVGEDF
-288 FIELTD
+288 FIELTEQVS
-294 LTALHKVPEAL
+294 LRKVPEAL
-305 LLLDQALAD
+305 LLVDRALAD
-314 GKDVRSL
+314 GKDVRGL

-336 FIRNP
+336 FIRDP

-370 VLLLSRTINEARWS
+370 ILRLSRTINEARWS

-394 IISIASGAGIES
+394 IISIASGES
-406 SSQQSPRKYG
+406 AESPPWQSGKQYGARTSQQARTLNPEQEARE
-416 AQSGQQM
+416 
-423 QGAGQTASFSQGQ
+423 QTARISQGQ
-436 TAQFAQG
+436 AQALAE
-443 QSHAAGRAAD
+443 AASKPGTTHGSGAD
-453 AGSSGGGTAYDGTD
+453 RQQAETQTRSGIAGEK
-467 APVQGIQPEAQG
+467 QE
-479 AGQTAGCMLPQTG
+479 LPQAPG
-492 MQSGA
+492 MRDEIA
-497 GEASDTQMQAAA
+497 PRT
-509 KDMQAQAAALT
+509 QAQTQSLL
-520 SAAENEVL
+520 SSAENEAL

-543 NLIRNGTFLTR
+543 NLIRNGTFLAR

-575 KREQLETIMEHKLGR
+575 KRGQLESIMERKLGR
-590 RLHMLCVEEK
+590 GLRMICVEEK
-600 DYRTLQAQTA
+600 DYHALQERQGMDETCAA
-610 DGTRKADGVSTADR
+610 DGSVP
-624 SAGDPEVEHLMQLA
+624 DPETEHLMQLA

>member
-97 KGVNCLHDEDP
+97 KGVNCLHEDP

-216 RVPQA
+216 RVPQV

-416 AQSGQQM
+416 APGGQQM
-423 QGAGQTASFSQGQ
+423 QGQAAVQPMA
-436 TAQFAQG
+436 AQNAQ
-443 QSHAAGRAAD
+443 A
-453 AGSSGGGTAYDGTD
+453 
-467 APVQGIQPEAQG
+467 QGIQPEAQG

-492 MQSGA
+492 MQPGA
-497 GEASDTQMQAAA
+497 GEASDTQMQVAAQ
-509 KDMQAQAAALT
+509 DMQAQAAALT
-520 SAAENEVL
+520 SAAENEAL

-590 RLHMLCVEEK
+590 RLRMLCVEEK

-610 DGTRKADGVSTADR
+610 DGTRKAGGVSTADR

>member
-1 MCRRAAFSN
+1 
-10 AKRGSLR
+10 
-17 AIFCDESVRVRKRVQ
+17 
-32 GSQKGSGM
+32 M

-61 IVRILKHQIASGEV
+61 IVRILKHQIESGEV

-97 KGVNCLHDEDP
+97 KGVNCLNEDP
-108 QGRPCGTCANC
+108 KKRPCGVCENC
-119 RAISE
+119 KAIKD

-172 TGAFNALLKT
+172 PGAFNALLKT

-216 RVPQA
+216 RVPQK

-228 RICAEKGV
+228 RICEEKGV
-236 SLTDSALKLL
+236 TLTESALKLL

-260 LDQVLASGQKQIDR
+260 LDQVLASGQKEIDR
-274 SDVLEYIGAAGEDF
+274 EAVLEYIGAAGEDF
-288 FIELTD
+288 FIELTEQVS
-294 LTALHKVPEAL
+294 LRKVPEAL
-305 LLLDQALAD
+305 LLVDRALAD
-314 GKDVRSL
+314 GKDVRGL

-336 FIRNP
+336 FIRDP

-370 VLLLSRTINEARWS
+370 ILRLSRTINEARWS

-394 IISIASGAGIES
+394 IISIASGES
-406 SSQQSPRKYG
+406 AESQPWQSGKQYGARTSQQARTLNPEQEARE
-416 AQSGQQM
+416 
-423 QGAGQTASFSQGQ
+423 QTARI
-436 TAQFAQG
+436 AQG
-443 QSHAAGRAAD
+443 QAQALAEAASKPGTTHGSGAD
-453 AGSSGGGTAYDGTD
+453 RQQAETQTKSGIAGEK
-467 APVQGIQPEAQG
+467 QE
-479 AGQTAGCMLPQTG
+479 LPQAPG
-492 MQSGA
+492 MRDEIA
-497 GEASDTQMQAAA
+497 PRT
-509 KDMQAQAAALT
+509 QAQTQSLL
-520 SAAENEVL
+520 SSAENEAL

-543 NLIRNGTFLTR
+543 NLIRNGTFLAR

-575 KREQLETIMEHKLGR
+575 KRGQLESIMERKLGR
-590 RLHMLCVEEK
+590 GLRMICVEEK
-600 DYRTLQAQTA
+600 DYHALQERQGMREACAA
-610 DGTRKADGVSTADR
+610 DGSVP
-624 SAGDPEVEHLMQLA
+624 DPETEHLMQLA

>member
-1 MCRRAAFSN
+1 
-10 AKRGSLR
+10 
-17 AIFCDESVRVRKRVQ
+17 
-32 GSQKGSGM
+32 M

-61 IVRILKHQIASGEV
+61 IVKILKHQIESGEV

-97 KGVNCLHDEDP
+97 KGVNCLNEDP
-108 QGRPCGTCANC
+108 KKRPCGVCENC
-119 RAISE
+119 KAIKD

-172 TGAFNALLKT
+172 PGAFNALLKT

-216 RVPQA
+216 RVPQK

-228 RICAEKGV
+228 RICEEKGV
-236 SLTDSALKLL
+236 TLTESALKLL

-260 LDQVLASGQKQIDR
+260 LDQVLASGQKEIDR
-274 SDVLEYIGAAGEDF
+274 EAVLEYIGAAGEDF
-288 FIELTD
+288 FIELTEQVS
-294 LTALHKVPEAL
+294 LRKVPEAL
-305 LLLDQALAD
+305 LLVDRALAD
-314 GKDVRSL
+314 GKDVRGL

-336 FIRNP
+336 FIRDP

-370 VLLLSRTINEARWS
+370 ILRLSRTINEARWS

-394 IISIASGAGIES
+394 IISIASGES
-406 SSQQSPRKYG
+406 AESPPWQSGKQYGARTSQQARTLNPEQEARE
-416 AQSGQQM
+416 
-423 QGAGQTASFSQGQ
+423 QTARI
-436 TAQFAQG
+436 AQG
-443 QSHAAGRAAD
+443 QAQALAEAASKPGATHGSGAD
-453 AGSSGGGTAYDGTD
+453 RQQAETQTRSGIAGEK
-467 APVQGIQPEAQG
+467 QE
-479 AGQTAGCMLPQTG
+479 LPQAPG
-492 MQSGA
+492 MRDEIA
-497 GEASDTQMQAAA
+497 PRT
-509 KDMQAQAAALT
+509 QAQTQSLL
-520 SAAENEVL
+520 SSAENEAL

-543 NLIRNGTFLTR
+543 NLIRNGTFLAR

-575 KREQLETIMEHKLGR
+575 KRGQLESIMERKLGR
-590 RLHMLCVEEK
+590 GLRMICVEEK
-600 DYRTLQAQTA
+600 DYHALQERQGMDETCAA
-610 DGTRKADGVSTADR
+610 DGSVP
-624 SAGDPEVEHLMQLA
+624 DPETEHLMQLA

>member
-1 MCRRAAFSN
+1 
-10 AKRGSLR
+10 
-17 AIFCDESVRVRKRVQ
+17 
-32 GSQKGSGM
+32 M

-61 IVRILKHQIASGEV
+61 IVRILKHQIESGEV

-97 KGVNCLHDEDP
+97 KGVNCLNEDP
-108 QGRPCGTCANC
+108 KKRPCGVCENC
-119 RAISE
+119 KAIKD

-172 TGAFNALLKT
+172 PGAFNALLKT

-216 RVPQA
+216 RVPQK

-228 RICAEKGV
+228 RICEEKGV
-236 SLTDSALKLL
+236 TLTESALKLL

-260 LDQVLASGQKQIDR
+260 LDQVLASGQKEIDR
-274 SDVLEYIGAAGEDF
+274 EAVLEYIGAAGEDF
-288 FIELTD
+288 FIELTEQVS
-294 LTALHKVPEAL
+294 LRKVPEAL
-305 LLLDQALAD
+305 LLVDRALAD
-314 GKDVRSL
+314 GKDVRGL

-336 FIRNP
+336 FIRDP

-370 VLLLSRTINEARWS
+370 ILRLSRTINEARWS

-394 IISIASGAGIES
+394 IISIASGES
-406 SSQQSPRKYG
+406 AESPPWQSGKQYGARTSQQARTLNPEQEARE
-416 AQSGQQM
+416 
-423 QGAGQTASFSQGQ
+423 QTARIGQG
-436 TAQFAQG
+436 
-443 QSHAAGRAAD
+443 
-453 AGSSGGGTAYDGTD
+453 
-467 APVQGIQPEAQG
+467 
-479 AGQTAGCMLPQTG
+479 
-492 MQSGA
+492 
-497 GEASDTQMQAAA
+497 
-509 KDMQAQAAALT
+509 QAQALAEAASKPGTTHGSGADRQLAET
-520 SAAENEVL
+520 QTRSGIAGEKQELPQAPGMRDEIAPRTQAQTQSLLSSAENEAL

-543 NLIRNGTFLTR
+543 NLIRNGTFLAR

-575 KREQLETIMEHKLGR
+575 KRGQLESIMERKLGR
-590 RLHMLCVEEK
+590 GLRMICVEEK
-600 DYRTLQAQTA
+600 DYHALQERQGMDETCAA
-610 DGTRKADGVSTADR
+610 DGSVP
-624 SAGDPEVEHLMQLA
+624 DPETEHLMQLA

>member
-1 MCRRAAFSN
+1 
-10 AKRGSLR
+10 
-17 AIFCDESVRVRKRVQ
+17 
-32 GSQKGSGM
+32 M

-61 IVRILKHQIASGEV
+61 IVRILKHQIESGEV

-97 KGVNCLHDEDP
+97 KGVNCLNEDP
-108 QGRPCGTCANC
+108 KKRPCGVCENC
-119 RAISE
+119 KAIKD

-172 TGAFNALLKT
+172 PGAFNALLKT

-216 RVPQA
+216 RVPQK

-228 RICAEKGV
+228 RICEEKGV
-236 SLTDSALKLL
+236 TLPESALKLL

-260 LDQVLASGQKQIDR
+260 LDQVLASGQKEIDR
-274 SDVLEYIGAAGEDF
+274 EAVLEYIGAAGEDF
-288 FIELTD
+288 FIELTEQVS
-294 LTALHKVPEAL
+294 LRKVPEAL
-305 LLLDQALAD
+305 LLVDRALAD
-314 GKDVRSL
+314 GKDVRGL

-336 FIRNP
+336 FIRDP

-355 EEQSRHITMDEIRDA
+355 EEQSRHITMNEIRDA
-370 VLLLSRTINEARWS
+370 ILRLSRTINEARWS

-394 IISIASGAGIES
+394 IISIASGES
-406 SSQQSPRKYG
+406 AESPPWQSGKQYGARTSQQARTINPEQEARE
-416 AQSGQQM
+416 
-423 QGAGQTASFSQGQ
+423 QTARIGQG
-436 TAQFAQG
+436 
-443 QSHAAGRAAD
+443 
-453 AGSSGGGTAYDGTD
+453 
-467 APVQGIQPEAQG
+467 
-479 AGQTAGCMLPQTG
+479 
-492 MQSGA
+492 
-497 GEASDTQMQAAA
+497 
-509 KDMQAQAAALT
+509 QAQALAEAATKPGATHGSGADRQQAETQTRSGIAGEKQELPQAPGMRDEIAPRT
-520 SAAENEVL
+520 QAQTQSLLSSAENEAL

-543 NLIRNGTFLTR
+543 NLIRNGTFLAR

-575 KREQLETIMEHKLGR
+575 KRGQLESIMARKLGR
-590 RLHMLCVEEK
+590 GLRMICVEEK
-600 DYRTLQAQTA
+600 DYHALQERQGMDETCAA
-610 DGTRKADGVSTADR
+610 DGSVP
-624 SAGDPEVEHLMQLA
+624 DPETEHLMQLA

>member
-1 MCRRAAFSN
+1 
-10 AKRGSLR
+10 
-17 AIFCDESVRVRKRVQ
+17 
-32 GSQKGSGM
+32 M

-61 IVRILKHQIASGEV
+61 IVRILKHQIESGEV

-97 KGVNCLHDEDP
+97 KGVNCLNEDP
-108 QGRPCGTCANC
+108 KKRPCGVCENC
-119 RAISE
+119 KAIKD

-172 TGAFNALLKT
+172 PGAFNALLKT

-216 RVPQA
+216 RVPQK

-228 RICAEKGV
+228 RICEEKGV
-236 SLTDSALKLL
+236 TLTESALKLL

-260 LDQVLASGQKQIDR
+260 LDQVLASGQKEIDR
-274 SDVLEYIGAAGEDF
+274 EAVLEYIGAAGEDF
-288 FIELTD
+288 FIELTEQVS
-294 LTALHKVPEAL
+294 LRKVPEAL
-305 LLLDQALAD
+305 LLVDRALAD
-314 GKDVRSL
+314 GKDVRGL

-336 FIRNP
+336 FIRDP

-370 VLLLSRTINEARWS
+370 ILRLSRTINEARWS

-394 IISIASGAGIES
+394 IISIASGES
-406 SSQQSPRKYG
+406 AESPPWQSGKQYGARTSQQARTINPEQEARE
-416 AQSGQQM
+416 
-423 QGAGQTASFSQGQ
+423 QTSQI
-436 TAQFAQG
+436 AQG
-443 QSHAAGRAAD
+443 QAQALAEAASKPGATHGSGAD
-453 AGSSGGGTAYDGTD
+453 GQQA
-467 APVQGIQPEAQG
+467 EAQTKSG
-479 AGQTAGCMLPQTG
+479 IAGEKQELPQTPG
-492 MQSGA
+492 MRDEIA
-497 GEASDTQMQAAA
+497 PRT
-509 KDMQAQAAALT
+509 QAQTQSLL
-520 SAAENEVL
+520 SSAENEAL

-543 NLIRNGTFLTR
+543 NLIRNGTFLAR

-575 KREQLETIMEHKLGR
+575 KRGQLESIMERKLGR
-590 RLHMLCVEEK
+590 GLRMICVEEK
-600 DYRTLQAQTA
+600 DYHALQERQGMDETCAA
-610 DGTRKADGVSTADR
+610 DGSVP
-624 SAGDPEVEHLMQLA
+624 DPETEHLMQLA

>member
-1 MCRRAAFSN
+1 
-10 AKRGSLR
+10 
-17 AIFCDESVRVRKRVQ
+17 
-32 GSQKGSGM
+32 M

-61 IVRILKHQIASGEV
+61 IVRILKHQIESGEV

-97 KGVNCLHDEDP
+97 KGVNCLNEDP
-108 QGRPCGTCANC
+108 KKRPCGVCENC
-119 RAISE
+119 KAIKD

-172 TGAFNALLKT
+172 PGAFNALLKT

-216 RVPQA
+216 RVPQK

-228 RICAEKGV
+228 RICEEKGV
-236 SLTDSALKLL
+236 TLTESALKLL

-260 LDQVLASGQKQIDR
+260 LDQVLASGQKEIDR
-274 SDVLEYIGAAGEDF
+274 EAVLEYIGAAGEDF
-288 FIELTD
+288 FIELTEQVS
-294 LTALHKVPEAL
+294 LRKVPEAL
-305 LLLDQALAD
+305 LLVDRALAD
-314 GKDVRSL
+314 GKDVRGL

-336 FIRNP
+336 FIRDP

-370 VLLLSRTINEARWS
+370 ILRLSRTINEARWS

-394 IISIASGAGIES
+394 IISIASGES
-406 SSQQSPRKYG
+406 VESQSWQSGKQYGARTSQQARTINPEQEARE
-416 AQSGQQM
+416 
-423 QGAGQTASFSQGQ
+423 QTARI
-436 TAQFAQG
+436 AQG
-443 QSHAAGRAAD
+443 QAQALAEAASKPGTTHGSGAD
-453 AGSSGGGTAYDGTD
+453 RQQAETQTKSGIAGEK
-467 APVQGIQPEAQG
+467 QE
-479 AGQTAGCMLPQTG
+479 LPQAPG
-492 MQSGA
+492 MRDEIA
-497 GEASDTQMQAAA
+497 PRT
-509 KDMQAQAAALT
+509 QAQTQSLLS
-520 SAAENEVL
+520 SAEKEAL

-543 NLIRNGTFLTR
+543 NLIRNGTFLAR

-575 KREQLETIMEHKLGR
+575 KRGQLESIMERKLGR
-590 RLHMLCVEEK
+590 GLRMICVEEK
-600 DYRTLQAQTA
+600 DYHALQERQSMDETCAA
-610 DGTRKADGVSTADR
+610 DGSVP
-624 SAGDPEVEHLMQLA
+624 DPETEHLMQLA

>member
-1 MCRRAAFSN
+1 
-10 AKRGSLR
+10 
-17 AIFCDESVRVRKRVQ
+17 
-32 GSQKGSGM
+32 M

-61 IVRILKHQIASGEV
+61 IVRILKHQIESGEV

-97 KGVNCLHDEDP
+97 KGVNCLNEDP
-108 QGRPCGTCANC
+108 KKRPCGVCENC
-119 RAISE
+119 KAIKD

-172 TGAFNALLKT
+172 PGAFNALLKT

-216 RVPQA
+216 RVPQK

-228 RICAEKGV
+228 RICEEKGV
-236 SLTDSALKLL
+236 TLTESALKLL

-260 LDQVLASGQKQIDR
+260 LDQVLASGQKEIDR
-274 SDVLEYIGAAGEDF
+274 EAVLEYIGAVGEDF
-288 FIELTD
+288 FIELTEQVS
-294 LTALHKVPEAL
+294 LRKVPEAL
-305 LLLDQALAD
+305 LLVDRALAD
-314 GKDVRSL
+314 GKDVRGL

-336 FIRNP
+336 FIRDP

-370 VLLLSRTINEARWS
+370 ILRLSRTINEARWS

-394 IISIASGAGIES
+394 IISIASGES
-406 SSQQSPRKYG
+406 AESPPWQSGKQYGARTSQQARTLNPEQEARE
-416 AQSGQQM
+416 
-423 QGAGQTASFSQGQ
+423 QTARISQGQ
-436 TAQFAQG
+436 AQALAE
-443 QSHAAGRAAD
+443 AASKPGTTHGSGAD
-453 AGSSGGGTAYDGTD
+453 RQQAETQTRSGIAGEK
-467 APVQGIQPEAQG
+467 QE
-479 AGQTAGCMLPQTG
+479 LPQAPG
-492 MQSGA
+492 MRDEIA
-497 GEASDTQMQAAA
+497 PRT
-509 KDMQAQAAALT
+509 QAQTQSLL
-520 SAAENEVL
+520 SSAENEAL

-543 NLIRNGTFLTR
+543 NLIRNGTFLAR

-560 EVVAKTSFAKRFAEQ
+560 EVVAKTTFAKRFAEQ
-575 KREQLETIMEHKLGR
+575 KRGQLESIMERKLGR
-590 RLHMLCVEEK
+590 GLRMICVEEK
-600 DYRTLQAQTA
+600 DYHALQERQSMDETCAA
-610 DGTRKADGVSTADR
+610 DGSVP
-624 SAGDPEVEHLMQLA
+624 DPETEHLMQLA

>member
-1 MCRRAAFSN
+1 
-10 AKRGSLR
+10 
-17 AIFCDESVRVRKRVQ
+17 
-32 GSQKGSGM
+32 M

-61 IVRILKHQIASGEV
+61 IVRILKHQIESGEV

-97 KGVNCLHDEDP
+97 KGVNCLNEDP
-108 QGRPCGTCANC
+108 QKRPCGVCENC
-119 RAISE
+119 KAIKD

-172 TGAFNALLKT
+172 PGAFNALLKT

-216 RVPQA
+216 RVSQK

-228 RICAEKGV
+228 RICEEKGV
-236 SLTDSALKLL
+236 TLTESALKLL

-260 LDQVLASGQKQIDR
+260 LDQVLASGQKEIDR
-274 SDVLEYIGAAGEDF
+274 EAVLEYIGAAGEDF
-288 FIELTD
+288 FIELTEQVS
-294 LTALHKVPEAL
+294 LRKVPEAL
-305 LLLDQALAD
+305 LLVDRALAD
-314 GKDVRSL
+314 GKDVRGL

-336 FIRNP
+336 FIRDP

-370 VLLLSRTINEARWS
+370 ILRLSRTINEARWS

-394 IISIASGAGIES
+394 IISIASGES
-406 SSQQSPRKYG
+406 AESQPWQSGKQYGARTSQQARTINPEQEARE
-416 AQSGQQM
+416 
-423 QGAGQTASFSQGQ
+423 QTARISQGQ
-436 TAQFAQG
+436 AQALAE
-443 QSHAAGRAAD
+443 AATKPGATHGSGAD
-453 AGSSGGGTAYDGTD
+453 RQQAETQTKSGIAGEK
-467 APVQGIQPEAQG
+467 QE
-479 AGQTAGCMLPQTG
+479 LPQAPG
-492 MQSGA
+492 MRDEIA
-497 GEASDTQMQAAA
+497 PRT
-509 KDMQAQAAALT
+509 QAQTQSLL
-520 SAAENEVL
+520 SSAENEAL

-543 NLIRNGTFLTR
+543 NLIRNGTFLAR

-575 KREQLETIMEHKLGR
+575 KRGQLESIMERKLGR
-590 RLHMLCVEEK
+590 GLRMICVEEK
-600 DYRTLQAQTA
+600 DYHALQERQGMREACAA
-610 DGTRKADGVSTADR
+610 DGSVP
-624 SAGDPEVEHLMQLA
+624 DPETEHLMQLA

>member
-1 MCRRAAFSN
+1 
-10 AKRGSLR
+10 
-17 AIFCDESVRVRKRVQ
+17 
-32 GSQKGSGM
+32 M

-61 IVRILKHQIASGEV
+61 IVRILKHQIESGEV

-97 KGVNCLHDEDP
+97 KGVNCLNEDP
-108 QGRPCGTCANC
+108 KKRPCGVCENC
-119 RAISE
+119 KAIKD

-172 TGAFNALLKT
+172 PGAFNALLKT

-216 RVPQA
+216 RVPQK
-221 LLMEGMR
+221 LLMDGMR
-228 RICAEKGV
+228 RICEEKGV
-236 SLTDSALKLL
+236 TLTESALKLL

-260 LDQVLASGQKQIDR
+260 LDQVLASGQKEIDR
-274 SDVLEYIGAAGEDF
+274 EAVLEYIGAAGEDF
-288 FIELTD
+288 FIELTEQVS
-294 LTALHKVPEAL
+294 LRKVPEAL
-305 LLLDQALAD
+305 LLVDRALAD
-314 GKDVRSL
+314 GKDVRGL

-336 FIRNP
+336 FIRDP

-370 VLLLSRTINEARWS
+370 ILRLSRTINEARWS

-394 IISIASGAGIES
+394 IISIASGES
-406 SSQQSPRKYG
+406 VESQSWQSGKQYGARTSQQARTLNPEQEARE
-416 AQSGQQM
+416 
-423 QGAGQTASFSQGQ
+423 QTARI
-436 TAQFAQG
+436 AQG
-443 QSHAAGRAAD
+443 QAQALAEAATKPGATHGSGAD
-453 AGSSGGGTAYDGTD
+453 RQQAVTQTRSGIAGEK
-467 APVQGIQPEAQG
+467 QE
-479 AGQTAGCMLPQTG
+479 LPQAPG
-492 MQSGA
+492 MRDEIA
-497 GEASDTQMQAAA
+497 PRT
-509 KDMQAQAAALT
+509 QAQTQSLL
-520 SAAENEVL
+520 SSAENEAL

-543 NLIRNGTFLTR
+543 NLIRNGTFLAR

-560 EVVAKTSFAKRFAEQ
+560 EVVAKTTFAKRFAEQ
-575 KREQLETIMEHKLGR
+575 KRGQLESIMERKLGR
-590 RLHMLCVEEK
+590 GLRMICVEEK
-600 DYRTLQAQTA
+600 DYHALQERQGMREVCAA
-610 DGTRKADGVSTADR
+610 DGSVP
-624 SAGDPEVEHLMQLA
+624 DPETEHLMQLA